1 MPPELRIA
9 KERIKSEKIRI
20 EIRQK
25 VCDMINEPNRE
36 AELEMLKIL
45 LVNLD
50 PIVTDLPANKQ

>member
-9 KERIKSEKIRI
+9 KERIKSEKIRS